1 MNKDLVWTHKLQCH
15 SDIKSNIL
23 GLIDEYEQNGD
34 CPDAVTKTDFYDDT
48 LKSLPNYFNVLG
60 QNANLLWQDICN
72 KYWVSDFNVIGSW
85 FQQYYCKD
93 FHGWHIH
100 PNSNIS
106 ISYFLELPDSKYSTE
121 FIDTE
126 TNSIF
131 QSNVEEGDVV
141 IFPSHIIHRSPLITD
156 SNVRKTTIAIN
167 LNLGDV
173 NTNLINP
180 IDPIFEGTI
189 NEKNTN

>member
-1 MNKDLVWTHKLQCH
+1 MQPCIVAANK
-15 SDIKSNIL
+15 
-23 GLIDEYEQNGD
+23 
-34 CPDAVTKTDFYDDT
+34 
-48 LKSLPNYFNVLG
+48 
-60 QNANLLWQDICN
+60 N
-72 KYWVSDFNVIGSW
+72 KRCAPPLCLTCGG
-85 FQQYYCKD
+85 K
-93 FHGWHIH
+93 H

-131 QSNVEEGDVV
+131 QSNVEEGDVI